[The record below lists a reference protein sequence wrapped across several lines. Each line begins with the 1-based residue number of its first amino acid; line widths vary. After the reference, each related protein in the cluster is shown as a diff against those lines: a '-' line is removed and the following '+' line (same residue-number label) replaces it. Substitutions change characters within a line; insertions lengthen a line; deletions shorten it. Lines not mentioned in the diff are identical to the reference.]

1 MCWPELS
8 KTRVGYYAL
17 ASDGAREVVRSY
29 LNGRSGSW
37 LFPSRKGG
45 PTEYGAFRLHG
56 LDC

>member
-17 ASDGAREVVRSY
+17 ASDEAREVVCSY

-45 PTEYGAFRLHG
+45 PTEYGAFSCM
-56 LDC
+56 D